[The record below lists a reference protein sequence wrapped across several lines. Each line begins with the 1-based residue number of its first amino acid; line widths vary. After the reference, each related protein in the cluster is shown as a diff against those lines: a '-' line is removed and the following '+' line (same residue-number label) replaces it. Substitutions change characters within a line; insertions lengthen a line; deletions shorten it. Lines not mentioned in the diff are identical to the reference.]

1 MNKGAA
7 TTFVFKGRDWNVD
20 GDMTVDGETIGEC
33 AQAVKDAL
41 PQERWDNVI
50 YVGTTALGA
59 QVTTNEGTR
68 LQLVSSAGAPLP
80 SAGPIERV
88 IRLMMRCG
96 SQRKEVFDAFER
108 TIGVFNLRV
117 TIIGFEMEEMA
128 ISMAGSVEQELIRWR
143 EPLLNQVQGGRRLG
157 GGYVYL
163 LEVMSDAKAQAA
175 LDALHLWIRPH
186 EVECDALWEQHF
198 RSLVLRMHGA
208 EPSAGPTVAQE
219 NWEVALTTLWAT
231 LGEEKQERLK
241 AVMFVVDF
249 EDGSNDANPDP
260 IFRCMPHLR
269 DDRLREHNPEGT
281 RTWAAS
287 AAELVAIAPLGPTG
301 TDHLAR
307 LRRSQY
313 SEEVK
318 ELQAQY
324 RSVCGHPPR
333 GRSAAQAEWLQKK
346 IREAQ
351 SNTN

>member
-1 MNKGAA
+1 M
-7 TTFVFKGRDWNVD
+7 
-20 GDMTVDGETIGEC
+20 
-33 AQAVKDAL
+33 
-41 PQERWDNVI
+41 
-50 YVGTTALGA
+50 
-59 QVTTNEGTR
+59 
-68 LQLVSSAGAPLP
+68 
-80 SAGPIERV
+80 
-88 IRLMMRCG
+88 
-96 SQRKEVFDAFER
+96 FDAFER

-231 LGEEKQERLK
+231 LGEEKRERLK

-281 RTWAAS
+281 RTWVAS
-287 AAELVAIAPLGPTG
+287 AAELVSVENIYKPGGRQRT
-301 TDHLAR
+301 
-307 LRRSQY
+307 Y
-313 SEEVK
+313 SAEIQGLKVK
-318 ELQAQY
+318 YQALY
-324 RSVCGHPPR
+324 NGPPR
-333 GRSAAQAEWLQKK
+333 GRSANQPSWLRERIAAAE
-346 IREAQ
+346 

>member
-1 MNKGAA
+1 
-7 TTFVFKGRDWNVD
+7 
-20 GDMTVDGETIGEC
+20 
-33 AQAVKDAL
+33 
-41 PQERWDNVI
+41 
-50 YVGTTALGA
+50 
-59 QVTTNEGTR
+59 
-68 LQLVSSAGAPLP
+68 
-80 SAGPIERV
+80 
-88 IRLMMRCG
+88 
-96 SQRKEVFDAFER
+96 VFDAFER

-231 LGEEKQERLK
+231 LGEEKRERLK

-287 AAELVAIAPLGPTG
+287 AAELVSIEPIIWAEQLAEYRQRTYSVEIQELKAKYQALYNG
-301 TDHLAR
+301 T
-307 LRRSQY
+307 
-313 SEEVK
+313 
-318 ELQAQY
+318 
-324 RSVCGHPPR
+324 PR
-333 GRSAAQAEWLQKK
+333 GRSANQLSWLRERIAAAE
-346 IREAQ
+346 